1 MLDTEGKRIQAHG
14 AGMIYENGTYYWYG
28 ENKEFTTG
36 KDEIWTWGI
45 RIGMIR
51 VVRRSIA
58 RSLMCSMILNEKIC
72 IL

>member
-36 KDEIWTWGI
+36 KDEIWT
-45 RIGMIR
+45 
-51 VVRRSIA
+51 
-58 RSLMCSMILNEKIC
+58 
-72 IL
+72 

>member
-1 MLDTEGKRIQAHG
+1 MSEKKMIYPGEIMLDTEGKRIQAHG

-45 RIGMIR
+45 RFYSSKDLVNWKDEGR
-51 VVRRSIA
+51 
-58 RSLMCSMILNEKIC
+58 
-72 IL
+72 